1 MQFAKSISREEINEL
16 PLKAF
21 EGKIHVVE
29 KENDIIKAVTF
40 LSKFDKIGF
49 DTETKPSFKKGRTN
63 KVSLLQLSNSDTAFL
78 FRLNGK
84 GLHPDIANLLANKS
98 ITKIGVA
105 IRDDIIALQKLRKFE
120 ADAFVDLQT
129 FVKKLGFQN
138 FSLQKLAALVLGFRI
153 SKAKRLSNW
162 ESQQLSK
169 AQLKYA
175 ATDAWVS
182 LEIYNKLLAAENQ

>member
-1 MQFAKSISREEINEL
+1 MQFAKSISREEMNEL

-21 EGKIHVVE
+21 EGEIHVVE
-29 KENDIIKAVTF
+29 KEDDIRTAVAF
-40 LSKFDKIGF
+40 LSRFDKIGF
-49 DTETKPSFKKGRTN
+49 DTETKPSFKKGRIN

-78 FRLNGK
+78 FRLNGN
-84 GLHPDIANLLANKS
+84 GLHADIANLLENKS
-98 ITKIGVA
+98 IIKIGVA
-105 IRDDIIALQKLRKFE
+105 IKDDIIALQKLRKFE
-120 ADAFVDLQT
+120 AATFVDLQT

-182 LEIYNKLLAAENQ
+182 LEIYNKLLQVNN

>member
-1 MQFAKSISREEINEL
+1 MQFAKSISREEMNEL

-29 KENDIIKAVTF
+29 KENDIIKAVSF
-40 LSKFDKIGF
+40 LSEFDKIGF
-49 DTETKPSFKKGRTN
+49 DTETKPSFKKGKTN

-78 FRLNGK
+78 FRLNGN

-182 LEIYNKLLAAENQ
+182 LEIYNKLLASENE

>member
-1 MQFAKSISREEINEL
+1 MQFAKSISREEMNEL
-16 PLKAF
+16 PLRAF
-21 EGKIHVVE
+21 EGEIHVVE
-29 KENDIIKAVTF
+29 KEDDIREAVAF
-40 LSKFDKIGF
+40 LSRFDKIGF

-78 FRLNGK
+78 FRLNGN
-84 GLHPDIANLLANKS
+84 GLHVDIANLLENKS
-98 ITKIGVA
+98 IIKIGVA
-105 IRDDIIALQKLRKFE
+105 IKDDIIALQKLRKFE
-120 ADAFVDLQT
+120 AATFVDLQT

-182 LEIYNKLLAAENQ
+182 LEIYNKLLQVNN

>member
-1 MQFAKSISREEINEL
+1 MQFAKSISREEMNEL

-29 KENDIIKAVTF
+29 KEDDIRKAVAF
-40 LSKFDKIGF
+40 LSQFDKIGF
-49 DTETKPSFKKGRTN
+49 DTETKPAFKKGKTN
-63 KVSLLQLSNSDTAFL
+63 KVALLQLSNSDTAFL
-78 FRLNGK
+78 FRLNGN

-98 ITKIGVA
+98 IVKIGVA

-120 ADAFVDLQT
+120 ADAFVDLQS
-129 FVKKLGFQN
+129 FVKNLGFQN

-162 ESQQLSK
+162 ESQHLSK

-182 LEIYNKLLAAENQ
+182 LEIYNKLLSAQE

>member
-1 MQFAKSISREEINEL
+1 MQFAKSISREEMNEL

-21 EGKIHVVE
+21 EGEIHVVE
-29 KENDIIKAVTF
+29 KEDDIRAAVAF
-40 LSKFDKIGF
+40 LSRFDKIGF
-49 DTETKPSFKKGRTN
+49 DTETKPSFKKGRIN

-78 FRLNGK
+78 FRLNGN
-84 GLHPDIANLLANKS
+84 GLHADITNLLENKS
-98 ITKIGVA
+98 IIKIGVA
-105 IRDDIIALQKLRKFE
+105 IKDDIIALQKLRKFE
-120 ADAFVDLQT
+120 AATFVDLQT

-182 LEIYNKLLAAENQ
+182 LEIYNKLLQVNN

>member
-1 MQFAKSISREEINEL
+1 MQFAKSISREEMNEL

-21 EGKIHVVE
+21 NGEIHVVE
-29 KENDIIKAVTF
+29 KENDIIEAVRF

-63 KVSLLQLSNSDTAFL
+63 KVALLQLSNSETAFL
-78 FRLNGK
+78 FRLNGN

-98 ITKIGVA
+98 VTKIGVA
-105 IRDDIIALQKLRKFE
+105 IRDDIIALQKLREFE

-153 SKAKRLSNW
+153 SKSKRLSNW
-162 ESQQLSK
+162 ESKQLSK

-182 LEIYNKLLAAENQ
+182 LEIYNKLLAAGN